1 MTKENGSAFG
11 LHFPK
16 AEIPLYGKKKKNNKP
31 IVS

>member
-16 AEIPLYGKKKKNNKP
+16 AEIPLYGKQNKTSP
-31 IVS
+31 